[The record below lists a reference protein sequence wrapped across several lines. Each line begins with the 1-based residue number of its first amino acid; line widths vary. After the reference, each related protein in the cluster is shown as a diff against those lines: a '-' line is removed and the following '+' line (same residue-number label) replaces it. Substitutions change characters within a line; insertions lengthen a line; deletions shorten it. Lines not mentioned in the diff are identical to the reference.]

1 MKQQEWNGFV
11 PGVWEDEID
20 VRGFIQKNYTPYEGD
35 GSFLSGPTQRTR
47 EVREK
52 FEDLLRQEREA
63 WSPGIFQATPW
74 PTATPAAPPGIIAEL
89 PRNPQEIVL
98 SPPHNLYLVG
108 KTTANPTFPR
118 IALAFFKS
126 LWYNT
131 HRDPRD

>member
-52 FEDLLRQEREA
+52 FEDLLRQERENGGA
-63 WSPGIFQATPW
+63 LKVDTDTVITVTSFGPGYLDKEKDIILACRPTSP
-74 PTATPAAPPGIIAEL
+74 
-89 PRNPQEIVL
+89 
-98 SPPHNLYLVG
+98 
-108 KTTANPTFPR
+108 
-118 IALAFFKS
+118 
-126 LWYNT
+126 
-131 HRDPRD
+131 